1 MSSISSLESAY
12 SCHVIEIFEGDS
24 TMALKYNILIVD
36 DEEKIRWSIKNYID
50 EENIT
55 FYEAASGEEAT
66 RILNLVYIDIV
77 LLDIALPD
85 KNGLE
90 ILKEIKSRYYSTQ
103 VIIITAYANVQ
114 DIVEAIHN
122 GAADYIQKP
131 FSLDDLKI
139 KIYKTIELDTIQNS
153 LASILRDKRPQ
164 EYSELVIANDPK
176 SISLLEFGDK
186 LAMKDVD
193 CILITG
199 DTGTGKEEYANH
211 IYRRNTR
218 RNTGPFVT
226 VNCNSLTSSL
236 MDAELFGYE
245 KGAFT
250 DAKGKKDGLFKA
262 ANKGI
267 IFLDEIGDMHPEL
280 QGKLLRV
287 IEKKVVRRIGGTDDE
302 HLDVMVIL
310 ATNKNLEVRVA
321 DGFFRSD
328 LYFRINTF
336 EIHIPPLRE
345 RRGDILP
352 LTYFFLEKFNKKFNK
367 KITHVTKES
376 EGILL
381 NHAWPGNVR
390 ELKNLFENI
399 VMLGQGHE
407 ITADML
413 KEKSLGRERDNL
425 VTKENIQEN
434 HFYELDSLE
443 EFYVSNKVNIIR
455 KVLDE
460 YNWNISKAAEKLKID
475 RSTLNYTIK
484 KYQILSH

>member
-1 MSSISSLESAY
+1 
-12 SCHVIEIFEGDS
+12 
-24 TMALKYNILIVD
+24 MAPKYNILIVD
-36 DEEKIRWSIKNYID
+36 DEDKIRWSIRNYID
-50 EENIT
+50 DEERIT
-55 FYEAASGEEAT
+55 FYEAASGEEAF
-66 RILNLVYIDIV
+66 RILNTVYVDIV
-77 LLDIALPD
+77 LLDIVLPD

-103 VIIITAYANVQ
+103 VIIVTAYANVQ
-114 DIVEAIHN
+114 DIVEAIHH

-131 FSLDDLKI
+131 FALEDLKI
-139 KIYKTIELDTIQNS
+139 KIYKSIELDTIQNS
-153 LASILRDKRPQ
+153 LASILRSKKPE
-164 EYSELVIANDPK
+164 EYGNLVIANDPK
-176 SISLLEFGDK
+176 TISLLEFGEQ
-186 LAMKDVD
+186 LALKDAD

-199 DTGTGKEEYANH
+199 ETGTGKEEFANH

-218 RNTGPFVT
+218 RNTEPFVT

-287 IEKKVVRRIGGTDDE
+287 IEKKVVRRIGGTEDE

-310 ATNKNLEVRVA
+310 ATNKNLEAQVA
-321 DGFFRSD
+321 GGFFRSD

-345 RRGDILP
+345 RKGDILP
-352 LTYFFLEKFNKKFNK
+352 LAYLFLEKFNKKFSK
-367 KITHVTKES
+367 KFTHITKES

-413 KEKSLGRERDNL
+413 KEKSLGRERDSH
-425 VTKENIQEN
+425 VRKENIRGD
-434 HFYELDSLE
+434 HFLGLDSLE
-443 EFYVSNKVNIIR
+443 EFYVSSKVNIIR
-455 KVLDE
+455 KVLNE
-460 YNWNISKAAEKLKID
+460 CNGNISKAAEKLKID

-484 KYQILSH
+484 KYQIVHRFSSVSSELRV

>member
-1 MSSISSLESAY
+1 MGA
-12 SCHVIEIFEGDS
+12 
-24 TMALKYNILIVD
+24 KYNILIVD
-36 DEEKIRWSIKNYID
+36 DEDKIRWPIKNYID

-55 FYEAASGEEAT
+55 FFEAASGEEAS
-66 RILNLVYIDIV
+66 RILNMVYIDIV
-77 LLDIALPD
+77 LLDILLPD

-114 DIVEAIHN
+114 DVVEAIHH

-153 LASILRDKRPQ
+153 LASILRAKTPQ

-176 SISLLEFGDK
+176 SISLLEFGDQ
-186 LAMKDVD
+186 LATKDVD

-199 DTGTGKEEYANH
+199 ETGTGKEEFANY
-211 IYRRNTR
+211 IYRRNTK

-250 DAKGKKDGLFKA
+250 DAKGKKDGLFKTA
-262 ANKGI
+262 DKGI

-287 IEKKVVRRIGGTDDE
+287 IEKKVVRRIGGTEGE
-302 HLDVMVIL
+302 HLDVTVIL
-310 ATNKNLEVRVA
+310 ATNKNLETQVA
-321 DGFFRSD
+321 EGFFRSD

-336 EIHIPPLRE
+336 EMHIPPLRE
-345 RRGDILP
+345 RKGDILP

-367 KITHVTKES
+367 KFTHITKES
-376 EGILL
+376 ESILL
-381 NHAWPGNVR
+381 NHTWPGNVR
-390 ELKNLFENI
+390 ELKNLFENV
-399 VMLGQGHE
+399 VMLRQGHE

-413 KEKSLGRERDNL
+413 KEKSLGRERDGQ
-425 VTKENIQEN
+425 VPKENIREDY
-434 HFYELDSLE
+434 FPGLDSLE
-443 EFYVSNKVNIIR
+443 DFYVNTKVNIIR
-455 KVLDE
+455 KVLE
-460 YNWNISKAAEKLKID
+460 ECNGNISKAAEKLKID

-484 KYQILSH
+484 KHQIVSKFSSVTGV

>member
-1 MSSISSLESAY
+1 
-12 SCHVIEIFEGDS
+12 
-24 TMALKYNILIVD
+24 MAPKYNILIVD
-36 DEEKIRWSIKNYID
+36 DEDKIRWSIKNYYMD
-50 EENIT
+50 EENLA
-55 FYEAASGEEAT
+55 FYEAASGEEAF
-66 RILNLVYIDIV
+66 RILNTVYVDIV
-77 LLDIALPD
+77 LLDILLPD

-114 DIVEAIHN
+114 DVVEAIHH

-153 LASILRDKRPQ
+153 LASILRLKKPQ
-164 EYSELVIANDPK
+164 DHGELVIANDPK
-176 SISLLEFGDK
+176 SISLLKFADK
-186 LAMKDVD
+186 LALKDVD

-199 DTGTGKEEYANH
+199 ETGTGKEEFANH
-211 IYRRNTR
+211 IYRCNAKRNS
-218 RNTGPFVT
+218 GPFVT

-245 KGAFT
+245 RGAFT

-287 IEKKVVRRIGGTDDE
+287 IEKKVVRRIGGVEDE

-310 ATNKNLEVRVA
+310 ATNKNLETRVSE
-321 DGFFRSD
+321 GVFRSD
-328 LYFRINTF
+328 LYFRVNAF
-336 EIHIPPLRE
+336 EIQIPPLRE
-345 RRGDILP
+345 RRDDILP
-352 LTYFFLEKFNKKFNK
+352 LTHFFLEKFNKKFNK
-367 KITHVTKES
+367 KFTHITKDAES
-376 EGILL
+376 ILL
-381 NHAWPGNVR
+381 NHTWPGNIR
-390 ELKNLFENI
+390 ELKNLLENM

-407 ITADML
+407 ITVDML
-413 KEKSLGRERDNL
+413 KEKSLGRGLESH
-425 VTKENIQEN
+425 VQKENIREDR
-434 HFYELDSLE
+434 FWGLDSLE
-443 EFYVSNKVNIIR
+443 EFYVSTKVNIIR

-460 YNWNISKAAEKLKID
+460 CYGNISKAAEKLGID

-484 KYQILSH
+484 KYQIDNAKLGMRLAGKN